1 MIYRRFLDISG
12 RQIHYRESDNLAGGV
27 PLVMLHLLPG
37 SSLQLGPLMQ
47 DLSPRYALAPDIAGA
62 GDSDP
67 LDLDQPSIA
76 DLAADMLALIEARC
90 GNKPVDLYGTHTGAC
105 VAIELAASHPDLVRS
120 VIIDGVPIFD
130 ASTAAKFAETYAPVI
145 KPDHDGTHFLKAHS
159 FCKDLSLFFPWYDK
173 SAKAARCRGLSHP
186 DTLFAFVMEVLKGID
201 TIPALYRAAFSY
213 PTVERLRDV
222 LQPTLCLA
230 PAGDTLAQPTR
241 QALNLLSSGQLVEV
255 EGNESDR
262 SSSAAAINAFLEN
275 KAA

>member
-1 MIYRRFLDISG
+1 RLIRDHHNKAELAKLGKGVGARPGNLSVIRTLLTMIYRRFLDISG

-76 DLAADMLALIEARC
+76 DLAADVLALIEARC

-130 ASTAAKFAETYAPVI
+130 ASTAAKFAEP
-145 KPDHDGTHFLKAHS
+145 
-159 FCKDLSLFFPWYDK
+159 
-173 SAKAARCRGLSHP
+173 
-186 DTLFAFVMEVLKGID
+186 
-201 TIPALYRAAFSY
+201 
-213 PTVERLRDV
+213 
-222 LQPTLCLA
+222 
-230 PAGDTLAQPTR
+230 
-241 QALNLLSSGQLVEV
+241 
-255 EGNESDR
+255 
-262 SSSAAAINAFLEN
+262 
-275 KAA
+275 